1 MYDFLDDQMGT
12 KIAIDPNKQ
21 YQKKGVE
28 NANFPEKK
36 SMKPR

>member
-1 MYDFLDDQMGT
+1 MIKWGPKLPSTQ
-12 KIAIDPNKQ
+12 KIQ

-36 SMKPR
+36 SMKPGDEH